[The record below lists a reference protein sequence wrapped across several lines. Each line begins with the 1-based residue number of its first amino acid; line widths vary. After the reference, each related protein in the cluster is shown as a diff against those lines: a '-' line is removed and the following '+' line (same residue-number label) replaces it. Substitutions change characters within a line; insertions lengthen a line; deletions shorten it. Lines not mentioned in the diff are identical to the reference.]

1 MAATSPAISYLR
13 HSPVSCSPAKELSV
27 ASRSVDD
34 LCDELLGHMLDCD
47 LCLNR
52 NEHVCSSY
60 QSYQSQIALGGRPQ
74 KGIVFAF

>member
-1 MAATSPAISYLR
+1 MAAISPAISYLTQGPTTG
-13 HSPVSCSPAKELSV
+13 SPMKQLS
-27 ASRSVDD
+27 ADD

-52 NEHVCSSY
+52 SEHDCSVY
-60 QSYQSQIALGGRPQ
+60 QNYQGRIALSGRPQ